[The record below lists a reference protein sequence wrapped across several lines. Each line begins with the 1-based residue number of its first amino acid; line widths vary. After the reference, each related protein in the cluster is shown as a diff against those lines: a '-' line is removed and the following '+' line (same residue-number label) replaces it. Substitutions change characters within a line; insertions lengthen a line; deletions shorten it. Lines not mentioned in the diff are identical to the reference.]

1 MSCRSTDEEVSR
13 ASADGEFDDTTPSP
27 TLDDEI
33 TFHRDNAVRFL
44 KDLKAYTADDDD
56 GASAYLEDLVESIS
70 YLEACQS
77 RKGGE
82 LTRPELPTKS
92 LDSHTTRGASPQPDY
107 DSECT
112 STLTRQFTG
121 RGHSRRGEPN
131 EDRWKYYHP
140 HNVRVDVTSSG
151 MMDSVKANDEGFAD
165 ERSLV
170 SQYSDDEVD
179 HEQSATTLYPPCP
192 DPDRGCPR
200 QLTGSL
206 LGRVYGQ
213 QCHAV
218 VQSKDCRQQ

>member
-165 ERSLV
+165 GIASTSPRSRCSCQNGPWYHNTL
-170 SQYSDDEVD
+170 
-179 HEQSATTLYPPCP
+179 TTRLIMN
-192 DPDRGCPR
+192 RAPR
-200 QLTGSL
+200 RYTRPALTLTEDALGS
-206 LGRVYGQ
+206 
-213 QCHAV
+213 
-218 VQSKDCRQQ
+218 